1 MTGDHDFGYDENDY
15 IQSKNDKKHKN
26 GYDIDSDNDS
36 SSDFDDFIK
45 DYNDNDNCCNL
56 RTCVD

>member
-1 MTGDHDFGYDENDY
+1 MTGDHDFGYDR
-15 IQSKNDKKHKN
+15 KHNN

-36 SSDFDDFIK
+36 SSDYDDFIQ